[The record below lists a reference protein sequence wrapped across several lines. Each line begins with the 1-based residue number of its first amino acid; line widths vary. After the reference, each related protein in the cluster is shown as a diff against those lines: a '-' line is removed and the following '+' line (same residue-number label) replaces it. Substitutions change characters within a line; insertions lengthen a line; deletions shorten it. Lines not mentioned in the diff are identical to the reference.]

1 MKILNILLLL
11 LFVQFNALAATDS
24 TLFRMSIEYVDVFDV
39 AKKEEL
45 NFYSTSELIEK
56 IKLEQE

>member
-1 MKILNILLLL
+1 
-11 LFVQFNALAATDS
+11 VQFNALAATDS

-45 NFYSTSELIEK
+45 NFSSTSELIEK